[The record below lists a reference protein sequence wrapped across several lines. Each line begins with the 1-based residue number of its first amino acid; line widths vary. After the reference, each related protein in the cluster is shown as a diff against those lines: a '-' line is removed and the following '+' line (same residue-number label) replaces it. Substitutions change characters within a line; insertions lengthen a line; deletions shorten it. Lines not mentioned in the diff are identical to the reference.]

1 MKEIEKVVSI
11 KEILASQKNFENKE
25 VSLNGWVRTLRSSKN
40 VAFIELND
48 GSCFRNLQV
57 VFDDKLSNFSE
68 IEKATIGSSL
78 RITGKMVSSPGKE
91 QALELSASEI
101 LLIGLSADDN
111 PIQKKRHS
119 FEFLRTIPHFRSRTN
134 TYMAVFRVRSILA
147 QAIHRFFEMKNFSY
161 VHTPI
166 ITGSDCEGAG
176 ELFRVSTLDLMNLPK
191 TEEGKINF
199 NEELLGKES
208 FLTVSGQ
215 LAVEAFCFGFRNV
228 YTFGPTFRAEN
239 SNTAR
244 HANEFWMI
252 EPEMAFA
259 TLEDDMAVAEE
270 MLKYLISEVLEKAP
284 DEMAFFN
291 QFIDEGLIER
301 LKLVMNSEFAHVTY
315 TEAIEILK
323 KSGIDFE
330 FPVNWNDGLQSEHER
345 YLAETYFKKPVFVT
359 DYPSHIKAFYMYRN
373 DDGKT
378 VRAMDLLVPGIG
390 EIIGGSQRE
399 DRIDIL
405 KEQILAHGLKVE
417 DYQWYLDIRRF
428 GSFPH
433 AGFGLGFERAIMYF
447 TGMKNIRDVIPY
459 PRTPNNIL
467 F

>member
-1 MKEIEKVVSI
+1 MKKEIVLI
-11 KEILASQKNFENKE
+11 RDILEGKDSFENKE
-25 VSLNGWVRTLRSSKN
+25 VNINGWVRTLRSSKN

-48 GSCFRNLQV
+48 GSCFTNLQV
-57 VFDDKLSNFSE
+57 VFDDKLSNFEDIS
-68 IEKATIGSSL
+68 KATIGSSL
-78 RITGKMVSSPGKE
+78 LISGKMVKSPGKE

-101 LLIGLSADDN
+101 ELLGLASEDN
-111 PIQKKRHS
+111 PIQKKRHT

-134 TYMAVFRVRSILA
+134 TYMAVFRVRSIVA
-147 QAIHRFFEMKNFSY
+147 QAIHRFFEQKRFTY

-176 ELFRVSTLDLMNLPK
+176 ELFHVSTLDLKNLPK
-191 TEEGKINF
+191 TPEGKIDY
-199 NEELLGKES
+199 NEELLGKEA

-215 LAVEAFCFGFRNV
+215 LAVEAFCFAFRNV

-259 TLEDDMAVAEE
+259 DLEDDMKLSEE
-270 MLKYLISEVLEKAP
+270 LIKYLISDLLEKAP
-284 DEMAFFN
+284 EEMEFFN
-291 QFIDEGLIER
+291 SFIDEGLIER
-301 LKLVMNSEFAHVTY
+301 LKLVQNSEFAHVTY
-315 TEAIEILK
+315 TDAIEILK
-323 KSGIDFE
+323 KSGVDFE
-330 FPVNWNDGLQSEHER
+330 YPVNWNDGLQSEHER

-359 DYPSHIKAFYMYRN
+359 DYPSQIKAFYMYRN

-399 DRIDIL
+399 DRLDVL
-405 KEQILAHGLKVE
+405 TEQLLAHGLNPK

-459 PRTPNNIL
+459 SRTPNNIM

>member
-1 MKEIEKVVSI
+1 MENILV
-11 KEILASQKNFENKE
+11 KEILDGGEGFKNKE
-25 VSLNGWVRTLRSSKN
+25 VSISGWVRTLRSSKN
-40 VAFIELND
+40 VAFIEIND
-48 GSCFRNLQV
+48 GSCFTNLQV
-57 VFDDKLSNFSE
+57 VFEDSLPNFSE

-78 RITGKMVSSPGKE
+78 RIKGQMVASPGSE
-91 QALELSASEI
+91 QSLELKASEI
-101 LLIGLSADDN
+101 ILLGLAAEDN

-147 QAIHRFFEMKNFSY
+147 QAIHRFFEMKKYTY

-176 ELFRVSTLDLMNLPK
+176 ELFHVSTLDLLNLPK
-191 TEEGKINF
+191 TIDGKIDF
-199 NEELLGKES
+199 NEELLGKEA

-215 LAVEAFCFGFRNV
+215 LAVEAFCFAFRNV

-244 HANEFWMI
+244 HANEFWMSEAEI
-252 EPEMAFA
+252 AFA
-259 TLEDDMAVAEE
+259 TLEDDMALAEE
-270 MLKYLISEVLEKAP
+270 MIKFLINDLLEKAP
-284 DEMAFFN
+284 EEMDFFN
-291 QFIDEGLIER
+291 KFIDEGLIDR
-301 LKLVMNSEFAHVTY
+301 LNLVKNSEFAHVTY
-315 TEAIEILK
+315 TEAIEILL
-323 KSGIDFE
+323 KSGVDFE
-330 FPVNWNDGLQSEHER
+330 YPVNWNDGLQSEHER

-359 DYPSHIKAFYMYRN
+359 DYPAQIKAFYMYRN

-399 DRIDIL
+399 DRVDVL
-405 KEQILAHGLKVE
+405 TEQLLAHGLRPE

-433 AGFGLGFERAIMYF
+433 AGFGLGFERALMYF

-459 PRTPNNIL
+459 PRTPNNIM